1 MLIGQ
6 SLVCYTYKTTLSH
19 RCRGRVRKVYIEQME
34 KMKRNV
40 SNSEEWLK
48 FMLLPTI
55 LFGQYNDKI
64 STKASMKRALS
75 RLQRGDWSFT
85 LGEFKKKREI
95 TTELSKVKAREVLYK
110 KPWFVLRRGRSAKLC
125 QS

>member
-1 MLIGQ
+1 
-6 SLVCYTYKTTLSH
+6 
-19 RCRGRVRKVYIEQME
+19 VRKVYIKQME

-64 STKASMKRALS
+64 STKASMRRAIS
-75 RLQRGDWSFT
+75 ILQ
-85 LGEFKKKREI
+85 I
-95 TTELSKVKAREVLYK
+95 
-110 KPWFVLRRGRSAKLC
+110 
-125 QS
+125 